1 MSAVFLVFCLSS
13 PGKETKVP
21 LLTDPELLAL
31 GNPPDSQKQGVLCGV
46 GRTIAFKRFRS
57 TLLYTFLPSPWQ
69 QARRG
74 ESGYQAT
81 VTAVRITASCDFRFL
96 YFLRRQQNIL
106 LERKACLGTVEESGN
121 CFRIRVFLLSLFRP
135 SKPLPPGCQLYL
147 LLRRI
152 YLPSIKVSLWSQM
165 QQFSEQNRC
174 ISGV

>member
-74 ESGYQAT
+74 GIWLLGNSY
-81 VTAVRITASCDFRFL
+81 SCKD
-96 YFLRRQQNIL
+96 N
-106 LERKACLGTVEESGN
+106 
-121 CFRIRVFLLSLFRP
+121 
-135 SKPLPPGCQLYL
+135 SKL
-147 LLRRI
+147 
-152 YLPSIKVSLWSQM
+152 
-165 QQFSEQNRC
+165 
-174 ISGV
+174 